1 MPLTEIGAWQDGVV
15 VVHDMTLRQLAA
27 YLALHREA
35 PVQVMDARAGNL
47 RLSGTLDLRQP
58 EAFLDVLPNL
68 LPVTLNR
75 RLDGT
80 AVLAS
85 R

>member
-1 MPLTEIGAWQDGVV
+1 
-15 VVHDMTLRQLAA
+15 
-27 YLALHREA
+27 
-35 PVQVMDARAGNL
+35 MDARAGNL